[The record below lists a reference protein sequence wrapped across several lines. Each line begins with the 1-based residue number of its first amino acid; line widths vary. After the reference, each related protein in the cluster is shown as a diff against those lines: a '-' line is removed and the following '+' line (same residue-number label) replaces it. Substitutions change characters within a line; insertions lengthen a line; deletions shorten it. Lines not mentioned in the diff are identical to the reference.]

1 MRLWRCGNFLMN
13 VFVTNR
19 GDTSLTVGY
28 DGVLYDFKKDVPIEI
43 SVAGARRLFGYGLKD
58 REDIL
63 VRYGWI
69 KLHSELEDGLK
80 ILDQFEITTEK
91 PEKNSSLP
99 SAVGVVPLHVEK
111 RAGGKPS
118 QRAA

>member
-1 MRLWRCGNFLMN
+1 MS

-19 GDTSLTVGY
+19 GDTPLTIGY
-28 DGVLYDFKKDVPIEI
+28 DGVLYDFKKNVPVELPE
-43 SVAGARRLFGYGLKD
+43 AGAVRLFGYGQ
-58 REDIL
+58 EDKEHIL

-69 KLHSELEDGLK
+69 ALHSELEQGLK
-80 ILDQFEITTEK
+80 ILSQFEITTEK
-91 PEKNSSLP
+91 PAKDSSLP

>member
-1 MRLWRCGNFLMN
+1 MS

-19 GDTSLTVGY
+19 GDTPLTIGY
-28 DGVLYDFKKDVPIEI
+28 DGVLYDFKKNVPVELPE
-43 SVAGARRLFGYGLKD
+43 AGAVRLFGYGQ
-58 REDIL
+58 EDKEQIL

-69 KLHSELEDGLK
+69 TLHSELEQGLK
-80 ILDQFEITTEK
+80 ILSQFEITSEK
-91 PEKNSSLP
+91 PAKDSSLP